1 VPFLL
6 ATLLRVLASVQAA
19 DTVAIPAS
27 STTLGSAS
35 QPDSP
40 PRSAQVAAFR
50 IDRAEVSV
58 ADFEAFA
65 RQAWE
70 RADWWSP
77 EGWAWAGA
85 HPQGAGAAQ
94 RAAGRR
100 ADHPVV
106 AVTWFEA
113 DAYCRSQG
121 GRLPSEEEWELA
133 ACGGRPTR
141 FPWGDAEPSGVAW
154 YDEGKTGHVAQVDT
168 LAVREAVPGTEG
180 PFGLL
185 HASGNVWE
193 WTSGAY
199 GRPGPDG
206 RPRWRTLRGGSYTNL
221 PSYCT
226 CTHREP
232 ASPERV
238 AFTTGFRCAY
248 PSP

>member
-1 VPFLL
+1 MPLFL
-6 ATLLRVLASVQAA
+6 AILLRVQATAAAA
-19 DTVAIPAS
+19 DTVAIPAARP
-27 STTLGSAS
+27 TLGSAS

-40 PRSAQVAAFR
+40 ARTVQVPAFR
-50 IDRAEVSV
+50 IDRTEVSV
-58 ADFEAFA
+58 AEFEAFA
-65 RQAWE
+65 RTAWE
-70 RADWWSP
+70 REVWWSA
-77 EGWAWAGA
+77 EGWAWAKQ
-85 HPQGAGAAQ
+85 HPRGAGAAM

-100 ADHPVV
+100 GDHPVV
-106 AVTWFEA
+106 AVSWFEA
-113 DAYCRSQG
+113 EAYCRSQG

-133 ACGGRPTR
+133 ACGGRATR
-141 FPWGDAEPSGVAW
+141 FPWGDSEPAGVPW
-154 YDEGKTGHVAQVDT
+154 YDEGTTGHVAGVDT
-168 LAVREAVPGTEG
+168 RPVHEAVPGTEG

-185 HASGNVWE
+185 HVSGNVWE

-226 CTHREP
+226 CSHREP
-232 ASPERV
+232 AAPERV